1 MTENNL
7 KNEQASSEA
16 EKLLEIIL
24 EEGLNER
31 GEADLLPLVKDI
43 LQISESYVNN
53 KRQNQDLTEAA
64 SQRKTFQRDVSK
76 KIEQFKS

>member
-1 MTENNL
+1 MTKNNL

-43 LQISESYVNN
+43 LKISESYVNN

>member
-1 MTENNL
+1 MTKNNL

-24 EEGLNER
+24 EEGLSER

-43 LQISESYVNN
+43 LQLSESYVNN
-53 KRQNQDLTEAA
+53 KRQYQDVTEVA
-64 SQRKTFQRDVSK
+64 SQRKIFQRDVSK